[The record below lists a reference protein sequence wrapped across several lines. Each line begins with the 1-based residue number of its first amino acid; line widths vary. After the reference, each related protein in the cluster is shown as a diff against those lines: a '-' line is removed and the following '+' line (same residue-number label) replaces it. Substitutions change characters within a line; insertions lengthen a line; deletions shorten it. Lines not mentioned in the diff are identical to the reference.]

1 MCEYAVVGRKWGL
14 VKKFDHV
21 FLDFRGKKHY
31 LVELREKEW
40 DYSPNPKCVD
50 GMRVFYEVGNKMALL
65 KKLKE
70 IGIKDPEDR
79 VEIILEVKRIVER
92 RFGRK

>member
-21 FLDFRGKKHY
+21 FLDFKGKEHY

-40 DYSPNPKCVD
+40 DYAPNPMRVE
-50 GMRVFYEVGNKMALL
+50 GMRVYYEWENKLALL
-65 KKLKE
+65 KKLKQ
-70 IGIKDPEDR
+70 IGVKDPEDR
-79 VEIILEVKRIVER
+79 VEIISKVKRIVER
-92 RFGRK
+92 RFGTK